1 MDYSKRENTN
11 RRLLSGNYG
20 EKLYSRVWIYGL
32 RILCVCFLAGCF
44 AVAGALLGTFMG
56 MMDGV
61 PEITLDA
68 LTFTGETSRIV
79 DQDGNLITEIK
90 TAEQRTQ
97 VPIEEMPEYLIEA
110 VVSAEDHR
118 FFEHDGIDLEG
129 ILRAGVANLR
139 SGGTSQGGSTI
150 TQQMIKKLVLT
161 SDQNWK
167 RKIQEWY
174 LALKLESMMNEVYG
188 KERTKELILESY
200 LNYNFLGNNC
210 YGVEAASRRYF
221 GKHVQE
227 LTLSECAL
235 LAGLFNAP
243 SAYDPIVNYN
253 GVSRER
259 QLIVLEAMRAYGYI
273 TDAEYET
280 AAGDQIFIR
289 IRAYN
294 EKYYAE
300 QENDVYSYFVDSV
313 ITQVQNDFVEKL
325 GYTSNEAYN
334 TLYYG
339 GLTVYITQDNRI
351 QGIVDAVFADPDNLQ
366 SDTYYEL
373 NYALTI
379 YDEKDRNIT
388 DNYGTYGLFAWE
400 EDALLAAAEYRS
412 RHVTEDME
420 RGIDYV
426 ESITITEE
434 PQYSLTIIDQHTGHV
449 VGMCG
454 GRGAK
459 TTNLS
464 LNRATDSTRQPGST
478 FKILASY
485 SAALDVGGF
494 CCASSMD
501 DAPMRWGDWSPDN
514 WWGTSVFY
522 GPQTMRR
529 GIANSENIV
538 TARFMRAV
546 GIETNFDYVE
556 SYGITTL
563 RREADENGYT
573 DMVGSLCLG
582 SGSVKNIELCAAYA
596 AIANGGQYIHPTF
609 YTKILD
615 SDGNLF
621 FEYEPETHRVIKET
635 TAYMLADMMRD
646 VVTGANS
653 GTSPDTN
660 WNWDMF
666 IAGKSGT
673 TSDANDYAFVGFTPY
688 YTCAIQVGFDY
699 VSYPEVYYNSLGTYS
714 IDPDGAY
721 LLSSSAH
728 KRIWK
733 NIMSQVHEPLEDIGS
748 LPMPEGL
755 TYVTLCLDSGK
766 FPNEYCSR
774 DQRGSRLVTDLC
786 AADSIPYGVCNRHIQ
801 LKICA
806 ETGMIATSHC
816 TDTKTAVFVTRTEEE
831 IAEIGKENLSKIQD
845 YKYCAYPIKYQSSR
859 NNSGSNSSGELWED
873 YEPKYIG
880 ECQVHIYKPEETSV
894 EDTSSGDSPGDSG
907 SGSGGGGGGGS
918 PTPNDENADAST
930 P

>member
-20 EKLYSRVWIYGL
+20 EKLYSRVWIYAL
-32 RILCVCFLAGCF
+32 RIMCVCFLAVCF
-44 AVAGALLGTFMG
+44 AGAGALLGTFMG

-68 LTFTGETSRIV
+68 LHFTGETSRIV
-79 DQDGNLITEIK
+79 DKDGNLLAEIR

-97 VPIEEMPEYLIEA
+97 VPIEQMPKQLIQA
-110 VVSAEDHR
+110 TVAAEDHR

-200 LNYNFLGNNC
+200 LNYNYLGNSC
-210 YGVEAASRRYF
+210 YGVEAASQRYF
-221 GKHVQE
+221 GKHVQD

-235 LAGLFNAP
+235 IAGLFNAP

-259 QLIVLEAMRAYGYI
+259 QIIVLEAMKAYGYI
-273 TDAEYET
+273 TQSEYDT
-280 AAGDQIFIR
+280 AAGDQIFVR

-294 EKYYAE
+294 EKYYANLE
-300 QENDVYSYFVDSV
+300 DDVYSYFVDSV
-313 ITQVQNDFVEKL
+313 ITQVQDDLVEKL
-325 GYTSNEAYN
+325 GYTENEAYN

-339 GLTVYITQDNRI
+339 GLTVYATQDSRI
-351 QGIVDAVFADPDNLQ
+351 QAIVDEVFADPEMLQ
-366 SDTYYEL
+366 ADTYYEL
-373 NYALTI
+373 NYSLTV

-388 DNYGTYGLFAWE
+388 DNYWTYGLFAWE
-400 EDALLAAAEYRS
+400 EDALAAAAEYRD
-412 RHVTEDME
+412 RHITEGME
-420 RGIDYV
+420 KGIDYV
-426 ESITITEE
+426 ESIVLTEE
-434 PQYSLTIIDQHTGHV
+434 PQYSMTIIDQHTGHV

-454 GRGAK
+454 GRGKK

-478 FKILASY
+478 FKVIASY

-501 DAPMRWGDWSPDN
+501 DAPMHWGDWTPEN
-514 WWGTSVFY
+514 WWGSSY
-522 GPQTMRR
+522 LGAQTMRE
-529 GIANSENIV
+529 GLAHSENVV

-546 GIETNFDYVE
+546 GIETNFEYAK
-556 SYGITTL
+556 SYGFTTL
-563 RREADENGYT
+563 REEPDEWGNT

-582 SGSVKNIELCAAYA
+582 SGAIKNIELCGAYA
-596 AIANGGQYIHPTF
+596 AIANSGVYIHPTV
-609 YTKILD
+609 YTKIID

-646 VVTGANS
+646 VITGAS
-653 GTSPDTN
+653 GGTSPDAN
-660 WNWDMF
+660 FDWDMF
-666 IAGKSGT
+666 TAAKSGT
-673 TSDANDYAFVGFTPY
+673 TSSDNDYAFVGFTPY

-699 VSYPEVYYNSLGTYS
+699 VSYPEIYYESLGTYS
-714 IDPDGAY
+714 IDPNGAR

-728 KRIWK
+728 KRIWREVMRQ
-733 NIMSQVHEPLEDIGS
+733 IHEPLETISS

-755 TYVTLCLDSGK
+755 TYVTLCKDSGK
-766 FPNEYCSR
+766 LPNEYCSK
-774 DQRGSRLVTDLC
+774 DPRGSRLVTDLC
-786 AADSIPYGVCNRHIQ
+786 AVDSIPYGVCNRHIQ
-801 LKICA
+801 LRICS
-806 ETGMIATSHC
+806 ESGHIATQYC
-816 TDTKTAVFVTRTEEE
+816 TETKTQVFLTRTEEE
-831 IAEIGKENLSKIQD
+831 IAEIGKDYLSRIAD
-845 YKYCAYPIKYQSSR
+845 FEYCAYPIEYASSK
-859 NNSGSNSSGELWED
+859 NSSTNNSSGTIYED
-873 YEPKYIG
+873 YKPKYIG
-880 ECQVHIYKPEETSV
+880 ECQIHIYKPEETSV
-894 EDTSSGDSPGDSG
+894 EESSSESSPGGDS
-907 SGSGGGGGGGS
+907 SGGGGGSGGTPS
-918 PTPNDENADAST
+918 PNDENAGSSAQ
-930 P
+930 